1 MEFGI
6 FTIGDV
12 TTDPTDGTTVSE
24 NQRIKNTVEI
34 AKKTEEVGLDV
45 FATGQHHN
53 PPFVAPAN
61 PPVLLSN
68 IAAQTSTLELSTA
81 TTLITTT
88 DPVRIAEDYSY
99 AQHLSDGRISLIMGR
114 GNTGPVYPWFGK
126 DIRAGIPLAVENY
139 NLLYR
144 LWREKNIDWEGKFR
158 TPLGGFTVTPFPLD
172 DVPPFVWHGSIRSPE
187 IAEQAAYYGYTYDGY
202 DDWDYDEARDS
213 RVTQS
218 VLALEYG
225 VADPLIVRDEFWSGQ
240 QDFQSYVRYLPLVAV
255 LALVLDACAGVL
267 LVFLF
272 RAAGW
277 QAGRP
282 RPVLY
287 WFDRIPFDALA
298 FCAFWII
305 AVLINAGD
313 SITYGLNTLEL
324 VTELWVGLGFITIG
338 VMGTLLALCLTAAV
352 RIRAG
357 TFWHNNVLR
366 MLGSLIGRG
375 LRALARAWPLTGR
388 TVLLF
393 LLYVVCSVFFLSL
406 PFPVW
411 VALQAV
417 ALFALCRWTLQ
428 WRRVRDGTE
437 RILGGE
443 PEFKID
449 TSHMYYDL
457 AAHAGQLNDLGE
469 AVGTAVDERL
479 RSERFK
485 AELITNVS
493 HDLKTPLTS
502 IINYVDLLRKQGLDS
517 PHAPEYLE
525 VLERKSHRL
534 KKLTE
539 DLVEA
544 SKASTGSLP
553 VHLERLG
560 MVQLLQQAL
569 GEWEERFVQSGLTAV
584 PTYPAEE
591 AWIMADGRHL
601 WRVIDNLLSNCN
613 KYALEGTRIYI
624 GVTVWEGQVRLSIK
638 NVSRQALNIPAEQ
651 LMERFVRGE
660 ESRTTE
666 GSGLGLSIARSLTE
680 LQGGQFRLDID
691 GDLFKAAVAF
701 PEAPA
706 QPESLPPAN

>member
-1 MEFGI
+1 MKRFRTSLAAKAAAVLLTLAVVSGGFWATV
-6 FTIGDV
+6 FTISQWDTLWLGSSYYDSSDYDDDLMNR
-12 TTDPTDGTTVSE
+12 TFQLRELARLLQAREWEGTLPYLD
-24 NQRIKNTVEI
+24 QRRLEMLEGALSAEHTNFRFNIRRN
-34 AKKTEEVGLDV
+34 D
-45 FATGQHHN
+45 TGILIYSN
-53 PPFVAPAN
+53 LEGTG
-61 PPVLLSN
+61 VL
-68 IAAQTSTLELSTA
+68 
-81 TTLITTT
+81 
-88 DPVRIAEDYSY
+88 ED
-99 AQHLSDGRISLIMGR
+99 H
-114 GNTGPVYPWFGK
+114 VH
-126 DIRAGIPLAVENY
+126 AVEQDELTLSQDNGETDNDY
-139 NLLYR
+139 KIWDSERGYYLL
-144 LWREKNIDWEGKFR
+144 N
-158 TPLGGFTVTPFPLD
+158 VTLPD
-172 DVPPFVWHGSIRSPE
+172 GSLQLFLPSE
-187 IAEQAAYYGYTYDGY
+187 AEQAALYGYTYDGY

-225 VADPLIVRDEFWSGQ
+225 VTDPLVVEDEFWDGRV
-240 QDFQSYVRYLPLVAV
+240 DYQSYARYLPLVAV
-255 LALVLDACAGVL
+255 LAVVLDALSVFL

-272 RAAGW
+272 RATGW
-277 QAGRP
+277 QAGKS
-282 RPVLY
+282 RPVLN
-287 WFDRIPFDALA
+287 WFDRIPLDVLI

-305 AVLINAGD
+305 AVLMNAGD
-313 SITYGLNTLEL
+313 SITYGLNTMEL
-324 VTELWVGLGFITIG
+324 LTELWVGLGAITAG
-338 VMGTLLALCLTAAV
+338 VVGTLLAVCLTIAARV
-352 RIRAG
+352 KAG

-406 PFPVW
+406 QFPVW

-428 WRRVRDGTE
+428 WRRVRDGTA

-457 AAHAGQLNDLGE
+457 AVHAGQLNALGE
-469 AVGTAVDERL
+469 AVGTAVDDRL

-502 IINYVDLLRKQGLDS
+502 IINYVDLLQKQGLDS

-525 VLERKSHRL
+525 VLDRKSQRL

-553 VHLERLG
+553 VRLERLG

-569 GEWEERFVQSGLTAV
+569 GEWEERFAQSGLTAV
-584 PTYPAEE
+584 PGYPEEE

-613 KYALEGTRIYI
+613 KYALSGTRVYI
-624 GVTVWEGQVRLSIK
+624 DVTRWEGQVRLSIK
-638 NVSRQALNIPAEQ
+638 NVSRQALNMPAER
-651 LMERFVRGE
+651 LLERFVRGD
-660 ESRTTE
+660 ESRTIE

-691 GDLFKAAVAF
+691 GDLFKAAVLF
-701 PEAPA
+701 PDAPP
-706 QPESLPPAN
+706 QPTPLPPAP

>member
-1 MEFGI
+1 MKKWTTGRAARVIAVVLFLVLGAGGFWATL
-6 FTIGDV
+6 FTGSQWD
-12 TTDPTDGTTVSE
+12 TLWLGSSYYDSSDCE
-24 NQRIKNTVEI
+24 
-34 AKKTEEVGLDV
+34 DD
-45 FATGQHHN
+45 
-53 PPFVAPAN
+53 
-61 PPVLLSN
+61 LSN
-68 IAAQTSTLELSTA
+68 RALQARELSRLLQTKEWDGSLPYLDQRRLELLEEALSAEQTNFRFTLRRSDTGTRIYSNLEGTA
-81 TTLITTT
+81 LL
-88 DPVRIAEDYSY
+88 EDAVHTVNESNFSVTRNGFAADNDYTIWDSERGY
-99 AQHLSDGRISLIMGR
+99 YLLNVVLSDG
-114 GNTGPVYPWFGK
+114 
-126 DIRAGIPLAVENY
+126 AVQRFFPEN
-139 NLLYR
+139 
-144 LWREKNIDWEGKFR
+144 
-158 TPLGGFTVTPFPLD
+158 
-172 DVPPFVWHGSIRSPE
+172 
-187 IAEQAAYYGYTYDGY
+187 AAQAAAYGYTYDGV
-202 DDWDYDEARDS
+202 DDWSYDAANDS
-213 RVTQS
+213 RVTLS
-218 VLALEYG
+218 ELVLEYG

-282 RPVLY
+282 RPVLN

-338 VMGTLLALCLTAAV
+338 VMGTLLALCLTAAA

-388 TVLLF
+388 TVMLF
-393 LLYVVCSVFFLSL
+393 ALYLVGSIVTMALFFPLCL
-406 PFPVW
+406 
-411 VALQAV
+411 ALQA
-417 ALFALCRWTLQ
+417 LTLWGLCRWTLQ

-437 RILGGE
+437 RILGSE

-601 WRVIDNLLSNCN
+601 WRVIDNLLSNCC
-613 KYALEGTRIYI
+613 KYALAGTRIYLD
-624 GVTVWEGQVRLSIK
+624 VTAWEGQARLSVK
-638 NVSRQALNIPAEQ
+638 NVSRQALNMPAER
-651 LMERFVRGE
+651 LMERFVRGD
-660 ESRTTE
+660 ESRATE

-680 LQGGQFRLDID
+680 LQGGAFRIDID
-691 GDLFKAAVAF
+691 GDLFKASVAF
-701 PEAPA
+701 PLT
-706 QPESLPPAN
+706 PEPPAGP

>member
-1 MEFGI
+1 MKRFRTSLAAKAAAVLLTLAVVSGGFWATV
-6 FTIGDV
+6 FTISQWDTLWLGSSYYDSNDYYDDLMNREV
-12 TTDPTDGTTVSE
+12 QLHELARLLQAREWEGTLPYLD
-24 NQRIKNTVEI
+24 QRRLEML
-34 AKKTEEVGLDV
+34 EEALSAEHTNFRFNIRRND
-45 FATGQHHN
+45 TGILIYSN
-53 PPFVAPAN
+53 LEGTG
-61 PPVLLSN
+61 VL
-68 IAAQTSTLELSTA
+68 
-81 TTLITTT
+81 
-88 DPVRIAEDYSY
+88 ED
-99 AQHLSDGRISLIMGR
+99 H
-114 GNTGPVYPWFGK
+114 VH
-126 DIRAGIPLAVENY
+126 AVEQDELTLSQDNGETDNDY
-139 NLLYR
+139 KIWDSERGYYLL
-144 LWREKNIDWEGKFR
+144 N
-158 TPLGGFTVTPFPLD
+158 VTLPD
-172 DVPPFVWHGSIRSPE
+172 GSLQLFLPSE
-187 IAEQAAYYGYTYDGY
+187 AEQAALYGYTYDGY

-225 VADPLIVRDEFWSGQ
+225 VTDPLVVEDEFWDGRV
-240 QDFQSYVRYLPLVAV
+240 DYQSYARYLPLVAI
-255 LALVLDACAGVL
+255 LAVVLDALSVFL

-277 QAGRP
+277 QAGKS
-282 RPVLY
+282 RPVLN
-287 WFDRIPFDALA
+287 WFDRIPLDLLI

-305 AVLINAGD
+305 AVLMNAGD
-313 SITYGLNTLEL
+313 SITYGLNTMEL
-324 VTELWVGLGFITIG
+324 LTELWVGLGAITAG
-338 VMGTLLALCLTAAV
+338 VVGTLLAVCLTIAARV
-352 RIRAG
+352 KAG

-366 MLGSLIGRG
+366 MMGSLIGRG

-388 TVLLF
+388 TVMLF
-393 LLYVVCSVFFLSL
+393 ALYLVGSIVTMALFFPLCL
-406 PFPVW
+406 
-411 VALQAV
+411 ALQA
-417 ALFALCRWTLQ
+417 LTLWGLCRWTLQ
-428 WRRVRDGTE
+428 WRRVRDGTA

-457 AAHAGQLNDLGE
+457 AVHAGQLNALGE
-469 AVGTAVDERL
+469 AVGTAVDDRL

-502 IINYVDLLRKQGLDS
+502 IINYVDLLQKQGLDS

-525 VLERKSHRL
+525 VLDRKSQRL

-613 KYALEGTRIYI
+613 KYALSGTRVYI
-624 GVTVWEGQVRLSIK
+624 DVTRWEGQVRLSIK
-638 NVSRQALNIPAEQ
+638 NVSRQALNMPAER
-651 LMERFVRGE
+651 LLERFVRGD
-660 ESRTTE
+660 ESRTIE

-691 GDLFKAAVAF
+691 GDLFKAAVLF
-701 PEAPA
+701 PDAPP
-706 QPESLPPAN
+706 QPNPLPPAP

>member
-1 MEFGI
+1 MKRFRTSLAAKAAAVLLTLAVVSGGFWATV
-6 FTIGDV
+6 FTISQWDTLWLGSSYYDSSDYDDDLMNR
-12 TTDPTDGTTVSE
+12 TFQLRELARLLQAREWEGTLPYLD
-24 NQRIKNTVEI
+24 QRRLEML
-34 AKKTEEVGLDV
+34 EEALSAEHTNFRFNIRRND
-45 FATGQHHN
+45 TGILIYSN
-53 PPFVAPAN
+53 LEGTG
-61 PPVLLSN
+61 VL
-68 IAAQTSTLELSTA
+68 
-81 TTLITTT
+81 
-88 DPVRIAEDYSY
+88 ED
-99 AQHLSDGRISLIMGR
+99 H
-114 GNTGPVYPWFGK
+114 VH
-126 DIRAGIPLAVENY
+126 AVEQDELTLSQDNGETDNDY
-139 NLLYR
+139 KIWDSERGYYLL
-144 LWREKNIDWEGKFR
+144 N
-158 TPLGGFTVTPFPLD
+158 VTLPD
-172 DVPPFVWHGSIRSPE
+172 GSLQLFLPSE
-187 IAEQAAYYGYTYDGY
+187 AEQAALYGYTYDGY

-225 VADPLIVRDEFWSGQ
+225 VTDPLVVEDEFWDGRV
-240 QDFQSYVRYLPLVAV
+240 DYQSYARYLPLVAI
-255 LALVLDACAGVL
+255 LAVVLDALSVFL

-277 QAGRP
+277 QAGKS
-282 RPVLY
+282 RPVLN
-287 WFDRIPFDALA
+287 WFDRIPLDLLI

-305 AVLINAGD
+305 AVLMNAGD
-313 SITYGLNTLEL
+313 SITYGLNTMEL
-324 VTELWVGLGFITIG
+324 LTELWVGLGAITAG
-338 VMGTLLALCLTAAV
+338 VVGTLLAVCLTIAARV
-352 RIRAG
+352 KAG

-366 MLGSLIGRG
+366 MMGSLIGRG

-388 TVLLF
+388 TVMLF
-393 LLYVVCSVFFLSL
+393 ALYLVGSIVTMALFFPLCL
-406 PFPVW
+406 
-411 VALQAV
+411 ALQA
-417 ALFALCRWTLQ
+417 LTLWGLCRWTLQ
-428 WRRVRDGTE
+428 WRRVRDGTA

-457 AAHAGQLNDLGE
+457 AVHAGQLNALGE
-469 AVGTAVDERL
+469 AVGTAVDDRL

-502 IINYVDLLRKQGLDS
+502 IINYVDLLQKQGLDS

-525 VLERKSHRL
+525 VLDRKSQRL

-553 VHLERLG
+553 VRLERLG

-569 GEWEERFVQSGLTAV
+569 GEWEERFAQSGLTAV
-584 PTYPAEE
+584 PGYPEEE

-613 KYALEGTRIYI
+613 KYALSGTRVYI
-624 GVTVWEGQVRLSIK
+624 DVTRWEGQVRLSIK
-638 NVSRQALNIPAEQ
+638 NVSRQALNMPAER
-651 LMERFVRGE
+651 LLERFVRGD
-660 ESRTTE
+660 ESRTIE

-691 GDLFKAAVAF
+691 GDLFKAAVLF
-701 PEAPA
+701 PDAPP
-706 QPESLPPAN
+706 QPNPLPPAP

>member
-1 MEFGI
+1 MEKLKTSLAAKAAAVLLTLIIGAGGFWTTV
-6 FTIGDV
+6 FTIGQWDTLWLGSSYYDSNDYYDDLMNREV
-12 TTDPTDGTTVSE
+12 QLHELARLLQAREWEGTLPYLDQRRLENLEEALSAEQTNFRFNIRRNDTGILIYSNLEGSAALEDHVHAVEQTELIVAQNSGVAGNDYMIWDSGRGYYLLNVVLPDGTVQLFLPE
-24 NQRIKNTVEI
+24 
-34 AKKTEEVGLDV
+34 DV
-45 FATGQHHN
+45 
-53 PPFVAPAN
+53 
-61 PPVLLSN
+61 
-68 IAAQTSTLELSTA
+68 
-81 TTLITTT
+81 
-88 DPVRIAEDYSY
+88 
-99 AQHLSDGRISLIMGR
+99 
-114 GNTGPVYPWFGK
+114 
-126 DIRAGIPLAVENY
+126 
-139 NLLYR
+139 
-144 LWREKNIDWEGKFR
+144 
-158 TPLGGFTVTPFPLD
+158 
-172 DVPPFVWHGSIRSPE
+172 
-187 IAEQAAYYGYTYDGY
+187 EQAAYYGYTFDG
-202 DDWDYDEARDS
+202 DDAWDYDEAKDS

-255 LALVLDACAGVL
+255 LALVLDACTGVL

-282 RPVLY
+282 RPVLN

-338 VMGTLLALCLTAAV
+338 VMGTLLALCLTAAA

-502 IINYVDLLRKQGLDS
+502 IISYAELLKQEDGLPEAARDYVHILSDKAKRLQTMVQDVFEVSKATTGNLRVDIKPLDFAKLLRQTLADMEEAIADSGLSLKPRLPDAPVWIAADGDRLYRVFQNLIGNALKYSLPGSRVYLDLTVEGLQATAMVRNTSKEELPDGVDL
-517 PHAPEYLE
+517 
-525 VLERKSHRL
+525 
-534 KKLTE
+534 T
-539 DLVEA
+539 
-544 SKASTGSLP
+544 
-553 VHLERLG
+553 
-560 MVQLLQQAL
+560 
-569 GEWEERFVQSGLTAV
+569 
-584 PTYPAEE
+584 
-591 AWIMADGRHL
+591 
-601 WRVIDNLLSNCN
+601 
-613 KYALEGTRIYI
+613 
-624 GVTVWEGQVRLSIK
+624 
-638 NVSRQALNIPAEQ
+638 
-651 LMERFVRGE
+651 ERFVRGD
-660 ESRTTE
+660 ESRTDG
-666 GSGLGLSIARSLTE
+666 GSGLGLSIARTFTE
-680 LQGGQFRLDID
+680 ACGGAFSVQTQA
-691 GDLFKAAVAF
+691 DLFTAAVSF
-701 PEAPA
+701 PLTMER
-706 QPESLPPAN
+706 PPQEETI

>member
-1 MEFGI
+1 MEKLKTSLAAKAAAVLLTLIIGAGGFWTTV
-6 FTIGDV
+6 FTIGQWDTLWLGSSYYDSNDCYDDLMNREV
-12 TTDPTDGTTVSE
+12 QLHELARLLQAREWEGTLPYLDQRRLENLEEALSAEHTNFRFTIRRNDTGILIYSNLEGSAALEDHVHAVEQTELIVAQNSGVADYDYKIWDSGRGYYLLNVVLPDGTVQLFLPE
-24 NQRIKNTVEI
+24 
-34 AKKTEEVGLDV
+34 DV
-45 FATGQHHN
+45 
-53 PPFVAPAN
+53 
-61 PPVLLSN
+61 
-68 IAAQTSTLELSTA
+68 
-81 TTLITTT
+81 
-88 DPVRIAEDYSY
+88 
-99 AQHLSDGRISLIMGR
+99 
-114 GNTGPVYPWFGK
+114 
-126 DIRAGIPLAVENY
+126 
-139 NLLYR
+139 
-144 LWREKNIDWEGKFR
+144 
-158 TPLGGFTVTPFPLD
+158 
-172 DVPPFVWHGSIRSPE
+172 
-187 IAEQAAYYGYTYDGY
+187 EQAAYYGYTYDGY

-282 RPVLY
+282 RPVLN

>member
-1 MEFGI
+1 M
-6 FTIGDV
+6 
-12 TTDPTDGTTVSE
+12 
-24 NQRIKNTVEI
+24 
-34 AKKTEEVGLDV
+34 
-45 FATGQHHN
+45 
-53 PPFVAPAN
+53 
-61 PPVLLSN
+61 
-68 IAAQTSTLELSTA
+68 
-81 TTLITTT
+81 
-88 DPVRIAEDYSY
+88 
-99 AQHLSDGRISLIMGR
+99 
-114 GNTGPVYPWFGK
+114 
-126 DIRAGIPLAVENY
+126 
-139 NLLYR
+139 
-144 LWREKNIDWEGKFR
+144 
-158 TPLGGFTVTPFPLD
+158 
-172 DVPPFVWHGSIRSPE
+172 
-187 IAEQAAYYGYTYDGY
+187 
-202 DDWDYDEARDS
+202 
-213 RVTQS
+213 
-218 VLALEYG
+218 LALEYG

-255 LALVLDACAGVL
+255 LALVLDACTGVL

-282 RPVLY
+282 RPVLN

-338 VMGTLLALCLTAAV
+338 VMGTLLALCLTAAA

-651 LMERFVRGE
+651 LMERFVRGG
-660 ESRTTE
+660 RIPHHRGLRPGPVYRPQPYGAPGGPVPPGHRR
-666 GSGLGLSIARSLTE
+666 GSV
-680 LQGGQFRLDID
+680 QGGGGLPRGPRPSPNLSPRPTEKP
-691 GDLFKAAVAF
+691 GPGAALRGRVCFEMSGGGVQSYPAKRARIWASSAR
-701 PEAPA
+701 EAVPVGSSR
-706 QPESLPPAN
+706 PPSLPVSRPSPTAQRRASTA